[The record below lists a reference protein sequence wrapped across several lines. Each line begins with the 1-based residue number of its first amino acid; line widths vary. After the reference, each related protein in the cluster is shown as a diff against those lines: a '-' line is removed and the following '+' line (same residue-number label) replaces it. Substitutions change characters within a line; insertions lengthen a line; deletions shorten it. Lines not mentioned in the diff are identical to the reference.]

1 MAQRVAT
8 IVGASQILVLEAG
21 SIVGRG
27 TYDEFVVT
35 CPTFAEIVASQ
46 FGEESA
52 A

>member
-1 MAQRVAT
+1 MSS

-21 SIVGRG
+21 SIVGSG
-27 TYDEFVVT
+27 TYDELVVT